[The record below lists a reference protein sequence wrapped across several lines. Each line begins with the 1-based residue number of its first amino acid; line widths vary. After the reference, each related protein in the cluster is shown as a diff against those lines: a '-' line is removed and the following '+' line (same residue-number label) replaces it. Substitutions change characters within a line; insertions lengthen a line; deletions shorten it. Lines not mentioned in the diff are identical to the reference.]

1 MLTAKPQ
8 LNLANAREY
17 FREHLCTDDYYSAG
31 HKVMGQWFG
40 QGAAKLGLNGVVSEA
55 DFLALCEG
63 RHPSAGARLT
73 ARMNTE
79 RRQAGQT
86 VANRRVF
93 YDFTL
98 SPPKSVSVVGLMRD
112 DRVLAVHERAVRDT
126 LRELERY
133 AETRVRKAGADDSRV
148 TGNIVAATFRHDT
161 SRELDPHL
169 HTHCVVFNA
178 TFDAQENRW
187 KALQVQGM
195 FRAQR
200 FAENFYYHE
209 LSKGLRALGYALEPA
224 GRDFEIKGVPRE
236 TIARFSKRHQQI
248 DAETT
253 RRLAREGLRGNLN
266 AVRRQVAEA
275 QRQRKVKDSTADR
288 LRPFWSDQLTRPE
301 AKALDQLRP
310 RAVASEPK
318 ADPSAA
324 VAWAD
329 DRLFERRS
337 VVHDFELM
345 AEALARGRGENFG
358 LADLRRAVE
367 RRDYVREDGTTR
379 LTSRDVLGW
388 ELEVV
393 LAAHDGRGRHRPLN
407 PSYAPSAK
415 LSPEQAKAAA
425 RILGSRDFMALF
437 RGGAGTGKS
446 FTLKEVER
454 GLAAAGRSVVV
465 LAPQRQQV
473 ADLQADGLRAQTV
486 ALFMEKRDL
495 PRGAVVIVDEAGQL
509 GAKQL
514 AQLLRVVR
522 ANDGRVVL
530 SGDTRQHGAVAASDA
545 LRAIERHSGLTPAQV
560 RQIRRQDPKLA
571 ATREERRFI
580 RGYRAAV
587 KAAAKGDI
595 AASFDR
601 LDRLGCVRE
610 CDPRER
616 RARLADAYCTAAQ
629 RGEKPLVV
637 AQTREEARNVNEA
650 VREELCAAG
659 KLAAGRA
666 LVAFHPV
673 DLAEAEKRDP
683 RYYEAGHH
691 VCFLRSYGRFVRGE
705 VCAVVRA
712 DAKGLVLSKDG
723 RESTMSYRYANRF
736 AVVKAG
742 ELRVAVGD
750 RLQLKFNG
758 RSVEG
763 KALNNGE
770 IVTVRR
776 VHKNGALLVEGKDGR
791 KTLSP
796 AQRIFVRG
804 YAVTSYGSQG
814 KTVDTVIFA
823 DAASRGA
830 TNAEQWYVTV
840 SRGRKRVVVF
850 TSDKEALRANV
861 QRLGTR
867 DLAVDLKTTAPLDAM
882 IGAVRRSLA
891 AVERT
896 RLHRSVL
903 ARLRPSAA
911 RELEAF
917 RPIAPS
923 ISQQPQ
929 HRIRL

>member
-31 HKVMGQWFG
+31 HKVTGQWFG
-40 QGAAKLGLNGVVSEA
+40 QGAAKLGLNGIVSEP

-63 RHPSAGARLT
+63 RHPSAGSRLT
-73 ARMNTE
+73 ARMNTK
-79 RRQAGQT
+79 RREAGRT

-112 DRVLAVHERAVRDT
+112 DRILALHERAVRET

-133 AETRVRKAGADDSRV
+133 AETRVRKGGADDARV

-178 TFDAQENRW
+178 TFDLVENRW
-187 KALQVQGM
+187 KALQVEGM
-195 FRAQR
+195 FRAQK

-209 LSKGLRALGYALEPA
+209 LSKGLRALGYELEPTA
-224 GRDFEIKGVPRE
+224 RDFEIKDVPRE
-236 TIARFSKRHQQI
+236 TVARFSKRHQQI
-248 DAETT
+248 DAETK
-253 RRLAREGLRGNLN
+253 RRLARESLHGNLN

-288 LRPFWSDQLTRPE
+288 LRPLWSEQLSRAET
-301 AKALDQLRP
+301 KALAQLPSRE
-310 RAVASEPK
+310 VAHAPK
-318 ADPSAA
+318 VDPSAA

-329 DRLFERRS
+329 ERLFERRS

-358 LADLRRAVE
+358 IADLRRAIE
-367 RRDYVREDGTTR
+367 CRDYVREDRTTR
-379 LTSRDVLGW
+379 VTSREVLAW

-407 PSYAPSAK
+407 PNYAPPSR

-425 RILGSRDFMALF
+425 KILGSRDFITLF

-454 GLAAAGRSVVV
+454 GLTAAGRPVIV

-486 ALFMEKRDL
+486 SLFMEKREL

-509 GAKQL
+509 GAKQM

-522 ANDGRVVL
+522 TNDGRVVL

-545 LRAIERHSGLTPAQV
+545 LRAIEKHSGLTPAQV
-560 RQIRRQDPKLA
+560 RQIWRQDPKLA

-587 KAAAKGDI
+587 KAAANGDI
-595 AASFDR
+595 AGSFDR
-601 LDRLGCVRE
+601 LARLGCIHE

-616 RARLADAYCTAAQ
+616 RVQLAAAYCVAAAH
-629 RGEKPLVV
+629 GEKPLVV
-637 AQTREEARNVNEA
+637 AQTREEARSVNEA
-650 VREELCAAG
+650 VREKLCAAG
-659 KLAAGRA
+659 KLAAGQA
-666 LVAFHPV
+666 VVAFHPV
-673 DLAEAEKRDP
+673 DLAEAEKRDA
-683 RYYEAGHH
+683 RFYESGHH
-691 VCFLRSYGRFVRGE
+691 ICFLRSYGRFARGE

-712 DAKGLVLSKDG
+712 AAKGLVLTKDG
-723 RESTMSYRYANRF
+723 CESNVSYRYASRF
-736 AVVKAG
+736 VVVKAG
-742 ELRVAVGD
+742 ELKIAAGD
-750 RLQLKFNG
+750 RLQLKLNG
-758 RSVEG
+758 RSPEG

-776 VHKNGALLVEGKDGR
+776 VHNNGALSVEGKDGR

-796 AQRIFVRG
+796 GQRIFVRG

-830 TNAEQWYVTV
+830 TNAEQWYVTM

-850 TSDKEALRANV
+850 TSDKEALRGNV
-861 QRLGTR
+861 QRLGAR
-867 DLAVDLKTTAPLDAM
+867 ELAADLKTSAPLDAM

-891 AVERT
+891 AIERT

-903 ARLRPSAA
+903 ARLHPLGS
-911 RELEAF
+911 REAEAL
-917 RPIAPS
+917 RSTAPS

-929 HRIRL
+929 HRTRL